1 MRQAVMDKRFSGL
14 ARAAIPVAL
23 VAALFAGSVDA
34 KGGRRS
40 SSFSSSKSHGS
51 SEHGTDSGSYHPS
64 VTVRPS
70 TSSPDSDTNAGPA
83 TQPVPVPRAHI
94 GAPAKDST
102 KEPVLDAE
110 EEARRAANLA
120 IYQRQQ
126 AEREAAAKA
135 AAEKAEAD
143 RIALD
148 KLTAARNAQFAQEQ
162 RAAAARLAAEREK
175 KRGEA
180 AAVAADVE
188 RVLQRARADYPML
201 STPEGQLVLRK
212 IMDRQQELAAR
223 GTYPSIA
230 MVEAISDHAHALVP
244 RRAGELRTVST
255 NASAQAE
262 AAKPRA
268 FDGCRWVTPI
278 KWACD

>member
-1 MRQAVMDKRFSGL
+1 MATGHGL
-14 ARAAIPVAL
+14 RMARAAIPVAL
-23 VAALFAGSVDA
+23 VAALFAGTVDA

-40 SSFSSSKSHGS
+40 SSFSSSSSKSHS
-51 SEHGTDSGSYHPS
+51 SEHSPDSGSYRPT

-70 TSSPDSDTNAGPA
+70 SSSSTDPDNDTNAGPA
-83 TQPVPVPRAHI
+83 TPPVAGARPASK
-94 GAPAKDST
+94 APAKDST

-120 IYQRQQ
+120 IYHRLQ
-126 AEREAAAKA
+126 AEKEAAARA

-143 RIALD
+143 RIAFE
-148 KLTAARNAQFAQEQ
+148 KLAATRNAQIAQEQ
-162 RAAAARLAAEREK
+162 RAAAARLAAAQEK
-175 KRGEA
+175 KRSEEA
-180 AAVAADVE
+180 AVNADVE

-201 STPEGQLVLRK
+201 STPEGQGVLRR
-212 IMDRQQELAAR
+212 IMDRQQQLIAR

-244 RRAGELRTVST
+244 PRGNELKMVS
-255 NASAQAE
+255 ASAAPQAD

-278 KWACD
+278 KWACE

>member
-1 MRQAVMDKRFSGL
+1 MDKQAGCRM

-23 VAALFAGSVDA
+23 VAALFAGTVDA

-40 SSFSSSKSHGS
+40 SSFSSSKSHS
-51 SEHGTDSGSYHPS
+51 SEHSSDSGGSSYRPT

-70 TSSPDSDTNAGPA
+70 GWSSEPDSDTNAAPASPPLPA
-83 TQPVPVPRAHI
+83 TRA
-94 GAPAKDST
+94 AAKPSAKDST

-120 IYQRQQ
+120 IYHRLQ
-126 AEREAAAKA
+126 AEKEAAAKA

-143 RIALD
+143 RIAFE
-148 KLTAARNAQFAQEQ
+148 KLAAARNAQMAAEQ
-162 RAAAARLAAEREK
+162 RAAAARVAAAQEK
-175 KRGEA
+175 KRSEE

-188 RVLQRARADYPML
+188 RVLQRARSDYPML
-201 STPEGQLVLRK
+201 STPEGQVVLRR
-212 IMDRQQELAAR
+212 IMDRQQQLVAR

-230 MVEAISDHAHALVP
+230 LVEAISDHAHALVP
-244 RRAGELRTVST
+244 PRNELKMVST
-255 NASAQAE
+255 SAAPQGD